1 MRINW
6 DQAQHLME
14 RAMVRGR
21 VAKGDALPKQI
32 GVDEK
37 TIVKGRQYMDMT
49 LVCALEEATVEYIGG
64 QP

>member
-1 MRINW
+1 
-6 DQAQHLME
+6 
-14 RAMVRGR
+14 MVRGR